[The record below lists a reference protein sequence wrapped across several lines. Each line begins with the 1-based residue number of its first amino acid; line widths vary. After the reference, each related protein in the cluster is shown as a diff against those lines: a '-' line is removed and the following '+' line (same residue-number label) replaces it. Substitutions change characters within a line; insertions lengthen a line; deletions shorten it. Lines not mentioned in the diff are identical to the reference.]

1 MRILFSLVS
10 FLLTLV
16 GCNEQPGTTTFT
28 LSSVHGV
35 GINSSKDRIDGRN
48 ARFECLKS
56 ASGQCNY
63 VVFTRRCTQVDS
75 ADSVTDTCT
84 TRVLEQF
91 TLLAGKV
98 REFDD
103 LPAGTTHCIDN
114 AAKPVASSCRQ
125 G

>member
-1 MRILFSLVS
+1 MRILISLVS

-16 GCNEQPGTTTFT
+16 GCNEQPGTTTLT

-35 GINSSKDRIDGRN
+35 GINSSKDRIDGSN

-63 VVFTRRCTQVDS
+63 VVFTRRCTQT
-75 ADSVTDTCT
+75 DSVTETCT

-91 TLLAGKV
+91 SLLAGKV

-103 LPAGTTHCIDN
+103 LPAGATHCIDN
-114 AAKPVASSCRQ
+114 AVKPVASACRQ